1 MAAIHLYVGIS
12 VIVLNA
18 VAGAWGGIAWIRKE
32 PSVWFWYLLRTAQVA
47 VVLQAGLGIAMIG
60 AGNRPGEDMHILYGV
75 LPLLVTVIS
84 EAMRVNGVTR
94 ETVGIDDVEALPHAE
109 QVALARRVVLHEMAV
124 MTVGVLVILGLALR
138 AYFTAV

>member
-1 MAAIHLYVGIS
+1 MYIGIS

-18 VAGAWGGIAWIRKE
+18 LAGAWGGIAWVRKE
-32 PSVWFWYLLRTAQVA
+32 PSVWFWYLLRAAQVA
-47 VVLQAGLGIAMIG
+47 VVLQAGLGIALIG
-60 AGNRPGEDMHILYGV
+60 AGNRPGEDLHILYGV

-94 ETVGIDDVEALPHAE
+94 ETAGVEDVEALPHSE
-109 QVALARRVVLHEMAV
+109 QVALARRIVLHEMAI

-138 AYFTAV
+138 AYFTGV